1 MSNVRSLGNKI
12 VNLHYFLDT
21 TSPDV
26 LILTETWLDCSIPDS
41 LLVSHYGYH
50 IFRKDRSSRGGGVI
64 VLVKKLPNVSV
75 CSVAIPSAYHDTEI
89 LAIDLCDDSGVIPF
103 RLIAAYR
110 PTLAVTTLNF
120 FQP

>member
-1 MSNVRSLGNKI
+1 MRSLGNKI

-21 TSPDV
+21 TSPDL

-64 VLVKKLPNVSV
+64 VLVKKNSQMFLCVQLPFLV
-75 CSVAIPSAYHDTEI
+75 
-89 LAIDLCDDSGVIPF
+89 
-103 RLIAAYR
+103 LIMIQR
-110 PTLAVTTLNF
+110 S
-120 FQP
+120 